1 MLFSKRHYLG
11 LDISAT
17 ALQAVCL
24 TGSNRNRQ
32 LTAARGRDLTNGLVT
47 PHLREQNLP
56 VPNELIAG
64 IQDLLAPLAMGEE
77 RVSLSIPDRSGR
89 LLVHEMETM
98 FKTREE
104 GLDILRWQLKDALPA
119 SAKEVQLDFQVLA
132 KHENGRHRLLVSA
145 VNRQV
150 LGEYEQ
156 LLNAAGFHPVVID
169 FHSLNVMN
177 SYRSQFD
184 ANEDLVLIQVDSRTL
199 VFQYYQN
206 GVLTLHRYRDVGENI
221 NRVFQEVNRS
231 VAGNRDRLPNL
242 SRAKLYLQSDWVEVE
257 GLVKAVSSVFDRPV
271 ILLEPKLE
279 RLTVGKEKIPSQQ
292 ARCLAGALG
301 AAGRLI

>member
-1 MLFSKRHYLG
+1 MLFSKRQYLG

-17 ALQAVCL
+17 ALQAVSL
-24 TGSNRNRQ
+24 TGTSRNRQ
-32 LTAARGRDLTNGLVT
+32 LAGARGRDLTAGLVT
-47 PHLREQNLP
+47 PQLRAQNLP
-56 VPNELIAG
+56 KPNELITG
-64 IQDLLAPLAMGEE
+64 IQDLLAPLAVREE
-77 RVSLSIPDRSGR
+77 RVSLSLPDSCGR

-104 GLDILRWQLKDALPA
+104 GLDILRWQLKDALLA
-119 SAKEVQLDFQVLA
+119 AAKEVQLDYQVLA
-132 KHENGRHRLLVSA
+132 KHENGRYRLLVSA

-169 FHSLNVMN
+169 FHSLNVLN

-184 ANEDLVLIQVDSRTL
+184 AGEDLILIQVDSRTL

-206 GVLTLHRYRDVGENI
+206 GVLTLHRYRDVGDDM

-242 SRAKLYLQSDWVEVE
+242 SRAKLYLQSDWSEVE
-257 GLVKAVSSVFDRPV
+257 GLVQAVSSVFDRPV
-271 ILLEPKLE
+271 QLLEPKLE
-279 RLTVGKEKIPSQQ
+279 RLTVGNEKIPSQQ
-292 ARCLAGALG
+292 ARCLAAALG